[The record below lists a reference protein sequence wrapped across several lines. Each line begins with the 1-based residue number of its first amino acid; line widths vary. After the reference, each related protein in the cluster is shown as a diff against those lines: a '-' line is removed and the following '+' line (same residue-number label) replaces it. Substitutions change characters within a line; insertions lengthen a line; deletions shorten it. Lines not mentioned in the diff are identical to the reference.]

1 MWYSIQTLL
10 FCNIYMHRL
19 YIIKSISPK
28 APTKQILGSSRIIW
42 LARRYRR
49 ALVLSRD
56 TEDPSQWE
64 ADLKV
69 HSVAVVAGRQH
80 SQSVSLFAWT
90 LLQPEVKRQSF
101 KLPDQTKTTLAAVPE
116 PTPILHDTF
125 SPAGKA
131 ANVTSCWLPLSRH
144 SYAVLAD
151 IFSSVSHQQSNI

>member
-80 SQSVSLFAWT
+80 SQSVSSLEPFSSLRWNGS
-90 LLQPEVKRQSF
+90 LLNCPTKRKQLS
-101 KLPDQTKTTLAAVPE
+101 
-116 PTPILHDTF
+116 
-125 SPAGKA
+125 
-131 ANVTSCWLPLSRH
+131 PLSPNQLRFCTTPLVPQVRLLTLRLVGSLCPDTH
-144 SYAVLAD
+144 M
-151 IFSSVSHQQSNI
+151 QC